1 VTNALANRLNNLW
14 WELWL
19 GISTRGLVP
28 IDHPDS
34 VHYATMRYTTIRA
47 VLHHLD
53 LAPSDVFVDIGCGKG
68 RVLCCAARHQVK
80 QVIGVDLSKPLC
92 QEARANAQ
100 RLRGRRS
107 PIAVENVLA
116 QDFNYAPATVL
127 FLFDPF
133 GAASLRRVLEKIAR
147 ETRGHEVRVAYAN
160 PTHDEVFQAQ
170 PWLSRWEFWARAQT
184 GLEHDVAFYR
194 SCI

>member
-1 VTNALANRLNNLW
+1 MIALTDRLNNLW
-14 WELWL
+14 WEHWL

-28 IDHPDS
+28 IDYPDS

-53 LAPSDVFVDIGCGKG
+53 LTSSDVLVDIGCGKG
-68 RVLCCAARHQVK
+68 RVLCCAARHPVK
-80 QVIGVDLSKPLC
+80 QVIGVELSEPLC
-92 QEARANAQ
+92 QEARVNAQ
-100 RLRGRRS
+100 RLRGRRA

-133 GAASLRRVLEKIAR
+133 GAASLGRVLEKISR
-147 ETRGHEVRVAYAN
+147 DTRGHDVRLAYAN
-160 PTHDEVFQAQ
+160 PTHDEVFRAQ
-170 PWLSRWEFWARAQT
+170 PWLSGGEFWAKPQT

-194 SCI
+194 SRT